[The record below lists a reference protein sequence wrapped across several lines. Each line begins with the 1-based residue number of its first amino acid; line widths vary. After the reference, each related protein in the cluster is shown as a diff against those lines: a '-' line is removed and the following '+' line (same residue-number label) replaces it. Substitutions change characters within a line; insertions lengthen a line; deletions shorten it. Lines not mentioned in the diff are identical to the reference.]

1 MLARISVMVPDFS
14 SHSCFPQDVNLILS
28 LSQSLLI
35 IVTAHQKQVILIVTV
50 NYIYLVKLDMT
61 AVWDENLDQNAI
73 HFHFLLL
80 FLS

>member
-1 MLARISVMVPDFS
+1 MVTDFS

-35 IVTAHQKQVILIVTV
+35 IVMAYQSNFNSHSQL
-50 NYIYLVKLDMT
+50 YIFSEIRYDCSV
-61 AVWDENLDQNAI
+61 DENLVQNAI
-73 HFHFLLL
+73 HFHFLFL